1 MLIRTTGS
9 PSAYQL
15 FYSSDE
21 KLIVENELINILM
34 IFFVGS
40 VIGLIILSKFLTF
53 LTKRYPNQLDHLIIG
68 FVLGT
73 LSIVWPWNQIKNNI
87 DLIEISSGTNSFAIV
102 LILIGL
108 ILTVITNN
116 YVDEKNIRTN
126 R

>member
-1 MLIRTTGS
+1 M
-9 PSAYQL
+9 
-15 FYSSDE
+15 
-21 KLIVENELINILM
+21 
-34 IFFVGS
+34 FFTLG
-40 VIGLIILSKFLTF
+40 I
-53 LTKRYPNQLDHLIIG
+53 IIG

-87 DLIEISSGTNSFAIV
+87 DLIEISSGTDSFAIV

-108 ILTVITNN
+108 ILTVIINN